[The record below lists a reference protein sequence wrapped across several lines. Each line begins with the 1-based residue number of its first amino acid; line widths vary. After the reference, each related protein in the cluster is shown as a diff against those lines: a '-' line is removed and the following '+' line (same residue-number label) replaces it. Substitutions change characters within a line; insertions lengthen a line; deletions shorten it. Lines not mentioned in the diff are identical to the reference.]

1 MVGSEKKSEATEVA
15 SEHFSHAHTTPAEVA
30 SEHFSH
36 AHTTPAEVAS
46 ENGRDIHFETEK
58 SASTSETLLANSDQ
72 SNEIQEI
79 LTKTIE

>member
-15 SEHFSHAHTTPAEVA
+15 SEHLSHAHTKATETS

-72 SNEIQEI
+72 SIETQEI
-79 LTKTIE
+79 LTETIE

>member
-1 MVGSEKKSEATEVA
+1 MVGSEKKSEAT
-15 SEHFSHAHTTPAEVA
+15 EVA